1 MDFELIAKSIPNLLK
16 GLGITMELGILGVF
30 IGSILGTLA
39 GLARLSK
46 RRILKW
52 IAIAYSD
59 FFRGTPMIV
68 QLFIVYF
75 ALPALLKINIES
87 FLACAIVCSTNSGA
101 YISEVVR
108 AGILGVDR
116 GQTEAGKS
124 LGLNNFQ
131 ILYNI
136 VFPQAIKRILP
147 AMGNEFIGL
156 IKGTSIVSVIGMR
169 ELTGEG
175 QIIISRTYAS
185 LEIWLLVATFYLILI
200 MTLSRLVN
208 FLERRLND

>member
-1 MDFELIAKSIPNLLK
+1 MDFELIIKSIPNLLR
-16 GLGITMELGILGVF
+16 GLYVTMELGILGIF
-30 IGSILGTLA
+30 IGSIFGLLA

-46 RRILKW
+46 SRFLRG

-87 FLACAIVCSTNSGA
+87 FLACAIVCSINSGA

-124 LGLNNFQ
+124 LGLNSIQ
-131 ILYNI
+131 IMYNI

-147 AMGNEFIGL
+147 ALGNEFIGL
-156 IKGTSIVSVIGMR
+156 IKATSIVSVIGMR

-185 LEIWLLVATFYLILI
+185 LEIWLLVAIFYLVLI

-208 FLERRLND
+208 FLERKLND